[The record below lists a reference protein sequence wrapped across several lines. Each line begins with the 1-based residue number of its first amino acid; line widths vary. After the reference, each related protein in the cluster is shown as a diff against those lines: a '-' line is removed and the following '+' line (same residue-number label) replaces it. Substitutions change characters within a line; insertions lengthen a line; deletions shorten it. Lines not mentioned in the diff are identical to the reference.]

1 MDARTVRTLMDIQA
15 MQTLGSVQSYSNA
28 QESTSALFSDMM
40 SIALNNINNKSF
52 TPNSFMNQ
60 SFGMLDGLKSME
72 SLLYKGSN
80 NVYFPKGL
88 EFVIQEKDS
97 NFRDDSSGNNDFTG
111 FIKQAAVTYGIPEN
125 LITSVIKQE
134 SGFNNAAVSSAGAI
148 GLMQL
153 MPGTAKF
160 LGVRDSFDPEQNI
173 MGGAKYL
180 RQMLDQFG
188 DIKLALAAYNAGPG
202 NVKKHGG
209 IPPFKETQNYVSKV
223 LNYYN
228 TFNT

>member
-15 MQTLGSVQSYSNA
+15 MQTLGSVQSLSNV
-28 QESTSALFSDMM
+28 QESTSTLFSDMM
-40 SIALNNINNKSF
+40 NLALDTINNKSF
-52 TPNSFMNQ
+52 NTNSVMNQ
-60 SFGMLDGLKSME
+60 SFGMLDGLRSME
-72 SLLYKGSN
+72 SLLYKNSN
-80 NVYFPKGL
+80 SVYLPKGL
-88 EFVIQEKDS
+88 EFVIQKND
-97 NFRDDSSGNNDFTG
+97 FSSTVDTTKNNDFSE
-111 FIKQAAVTYGIPEN
+111 FINRAAVTYGLSEN

-134 SGFNNAAVSSAGAI
+134 SDFNNAAVSGAGAM

-160 LGVRDSFDPEQNI
+160 LGVQDSFDPEQNI

-188 DIKLALAAYNAGPG
+188 NIELALAAYNAGPG
-202 NVKKHGG
+202 NVKKYGG

-228 TFNT
+228 TFKT

>member
-15 MQTLGSVQSYSNA
+15 MQTLGSVQSFSSV
-28 QESTSALFSDMM
+28 QETTSTLFSDMM
-40 SIALNNINNKSF
+40 TIALDDINNKSF
-52 TPNSFMNQ
+52 NPNSVMNQ
-60 SFGMLDGLKSME
+60 SFGMLDGLRSME
-72 SLLYKGSN
+72 SLLYKGSS
-80 NVYFPKGL
+80 NVYLPKGL
-88 EFVIQEKDS
+88 EFVLQKNDFS
-97 NFRDDSSGNNDFTG
+97 STDDSSGNTNFSG
-111 FIKQAAVTYGIPEN
+111 FIKRAAETYGLPVN

-134 SGFNNAAVSSAGAI
+134 SDFNNTAVSGAGAM

-160 LGVRDSFDPEQNI
+160 LGVQDSFDPEQNI

-188 DIKLALAAYNAGPG
+188 NIELALAAYNAGPG
-202 NVKKHGG
+202 NVKKYDG

-223 LNYYN
+223 LNYYK
-228 TFNT
+228 T